1 MPEIVFDM
9 EDKPYG
15 ERAFTCRDLERRIWN
30 IDTQRSRRMV

>member
-30 IDTQRSRRMV
+30 IDIYNLWQAK